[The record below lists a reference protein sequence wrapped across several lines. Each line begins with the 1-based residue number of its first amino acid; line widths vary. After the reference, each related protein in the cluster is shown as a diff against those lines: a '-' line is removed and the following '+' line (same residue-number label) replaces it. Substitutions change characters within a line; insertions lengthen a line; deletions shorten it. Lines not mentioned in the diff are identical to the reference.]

1 MKRKKVFVYHRLM
14 NIRVLAIIVFVVIFY
29 LKALGQEEYFYGI
42 ISYYGE
48 EFAGRKTASGVV
60 FDPNKYTCASRTL
73 PFGTILE
80 VMNTK
85 NGKSVVVMVNDRG
98 PFVEGRILDISK
110 KSAQELDM
118 IRDGTTFA
126 RIRIVKLGDG
136 KFSEDEYNKM
146 IGEYYSFDKGMA
158 YEFSIQVGAFTNRT
172 LAQRMLEKL
181 KQDGFENSYITE
193 KVIGNTIFNRVRV
206 GDYADKDTAM
216 KVRETLKSKGYDTY
230 FVSTYVER

>member
-1 MKRKKVFVYHRLM
+1 M
-14 NIRVLAIIVFVVIFY
+14 NVRVLSIIVFVVIFY

-48 EFAGRKTASGVV
+48 EFSSRKTASGVV

-118 IRDGTTFA
+118 IKDGTTFA

-146 IGEYYSFDKGMA
+146 IGEYYSFDKRMA

-216 KVRETLKSKGYDTY
+216 RVRETLKSKGYDTY

>member
-1 MKRKKVFVYHRLM
+1 
-14 NIRVLAIIVFVVIFY
+14 
-29 LKALGQEEYFYGI
+29 
-42 ISYYGE
+42 
-48 EFAGRKTASGVV
+48 
-60 FDPNKYTCASRTL
+60 
-73 PFGTILE
+73 
-80 VMNTK
+80 
-85 NGKSVVVMVNDRG
+85 
-98 PFVEGRILDISK
+98 
-110 KSAQELDM
+110 M

-146 IGEYYSFDKGMA
+146 IGEYYSFDKRMA